1 MEKET
6 IIYGVNNFY
15 DLKNAS
21 WGGALQTLEKIEELG
36 KEEEFIALI
45 NDILECNAID
55 KMYWTNTQ
63 LNDFIW
69 FDTDYIEECLDCKL
83 WDED

>member
-1 MEKET
+1 MITET
-6 IIYGVNNFY
+6 YVLEVNDFN

-21 WGGALQTLEKIEELG
+21 WGGALGTLEKIEEKG
-36 KEEEFIALI
+36 KKEEFLALI
-45 NDILECNAID
+45 NDILECNEVD
-55 KMYWTNTQ
+55 GVRWTETQ

-83 WDED
+83 WGED